1 MSNEKL
7 LTSLN
12 DADGAV
18 IPAAATRFVRLTA
31 LSTLLALCLL
41 ALTLLGLEVI
51 KELEKLKSV
60 NRDNAQWNFS
70 QVEVDFYKLKH
81 QLSDAA
87 SDNQPDLT
95 KTRQAFDIFFNRF
108 ATIVN
113 GPYSVALAQN
123 SATKNNIQ
131 RVNEFLQTALV
142 IVD

>member
-12 DADGAV
+12 DADGVV

-70 QVEVDFYKLKH
+70 QVEVDFYKLRNE
-81 QLSDAA
+81 LSDAA
-87 SDNQPDLT
+87 HSNQPNLT
-95 KTRQAFDIFFNRF
+95 STRQAFD
-108 ATIVN
+108 V
-113 GPYSVALAQN
+113 
-123 SATKNNIQ
+123 
-131 RVNEFLQTALV
+131 FLTALQQW
-142 IVD
+142 

>member
-31 LSTLLALCLL
+31 LSTLLAVCLL

-70 QVEVDFYKLKH
+70 QVEVDFYKLRNE
-81 QLSDAA
+81 LNDAA
-87 SDNQPDLT
+87 NSNQPNLT
-95 KTRQAFDIFFNRF
+95 KPDRPLIF
-108 ATIVN
+108 
-113 GPYSVALAQN
+113 S
-123 SATKNNIQ
+123 S
-131 RVNEFLQTALV
+131 TALQPW
-142 IVD
+142 